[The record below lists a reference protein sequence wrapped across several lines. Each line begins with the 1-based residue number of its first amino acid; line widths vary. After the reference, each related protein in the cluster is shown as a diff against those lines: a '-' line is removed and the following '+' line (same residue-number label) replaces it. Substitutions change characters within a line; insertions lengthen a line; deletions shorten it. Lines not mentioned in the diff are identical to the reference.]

1 MNLLKLY
8 PLMSFAVILLAIV
21 GQCLSQRHPW
31 LLLAAGGLAALSRT
45 ISDGPRGITLSRPVS
60 LLLTSVALIWSVVI
74 AMGNL
79 EQPVPA
85 IGQFVVWLTVI
96 KLYERHTLENEAE
109 RLILSLLLM
118 VLACLISIDLIFGFL
133 LIAWSTL
140 GLITLMLFQLTCAAE
155 KAQQQRARVLGIATE
170 VAPNPISGTGVRRHY
185 RNITLAS
192 TLFIFLISTTMFL
205 LFPRGLTS
213 KLSTVALRSMA
224 PREVGLSEGVDLL
237 GQTRI
242 SLSAEQVLSVGL
254 EDDEGEMIQLNRA
267 LRLRAS
273 ALTAYRGDGIWD
285 AESFGMTNF
294 EIQPEQWKSFFMT
307 SDDSEIVLQDVILD
321 SPSEQLVSMSVPVSL
336 ETQIGTSIIF
346 RPSSQT
352 IRVKRDSPTPLAY
365 RIQAIPEPPLF
376 RSMTSF
382 NAEPGLPSPN
392 AYQNPRVRAL
402 AVSLLESAGLA
413 DSAPL
418 NTESRLQ
425 WNIDA
430 ARVFEQHLKYGD
442 FEYTLDLTEVGASE
456 EMSKMDPVE
465 RFLLHQQFGHCEYF
479 ASALMGL
486 CHSVEISSRLVT
498 GYVTNRFDETTGRY
512 IALKSDAHAW
522 NEIIGPG
529 PRWVVF
535 DPTPPAN
542 VPGTRAITMG
552 PIDRLF
558 WFWSWLEGQWRFN
571 VLGYDTETQ
580 EYLSDSMF
588 PGIKEDLAAGLDSV
602 GETILEIRNSI
613 GIGSIISILISLL
626 LACVVVVIVVWS
638 SRRRRRR
645 ILRYANAEGLSSVEV
660 RRLMKHL
667 GFYYEMLERLSLA
680 GLSKPSWQPPI
691 AFARTL
697 ERSHPELS
705 SKVGEMA
712 SWYYAMRYGGDRDSK
727 TDLRMRQVLEEL
739 DEALK
744 E

>member
-21 GQCLSQRHPW
+21 GQCLSQRNPW

-45 ISDGPRGITLSRPVS
+45 ISEGPRGITLSRPVS
-60 LLLTSVALIWSVVI
+60 LMLTSVALIWSVLV

-133 LIAWSTL
+133 LLSWTTL
-140 GLITLMLFQLTCAAE
+140 GLVTLMLFQLTCAAE
-155 KAQQQRARVLGIATE
+155 KSQRQRARVLGIASE
-170 VAPNPISGTGVRRHY
+170 VAPNPVSGTGLRRQY
-185 RNITLAS
+185 RNVTLAS
-192 TLFIFLISTTMFL
+192 TLFIFLISTTIFL

-213 KLSTVALRSMA
+213 RLSTVALRSMA

-254 EDDEGEMIQLNRA
+254 EDDEGETIQLNRA

-285 AESFGMTNF
+285 AESFGLTNF
-294 EIQPEQWKSFFMT
+294 EIQPEEWKSFFIT
-307 SDDSEIVLQDVILD
+307 TDDAEIVLQDVILD
-321 SPSEQLVSMSVPVSL
+321 SPSEQLVSMSVPVEL
-336 ETQIGTSIIF
+336 ESEIGTSIVF

-352 IRVKRDSPTPLAY
+352 IRVKRDSPTPLKY
-365 RIQAIPEPPLF
+365 RIKAIPEPPLF

-392 AYQNPRVRAL
+392 AYQNPRVEAL
-402 AVSLLESAGLA
+402 AISLLESAGLPVA
-413 DSAPL
+413 APSS
-418 NTESRLQ
+418 TESRLQ

-442 FEYTLDLTEVGASE
+442 FEYTLDLTEVGATE

-486 CHSVEISSRLVT
+486 CHSVQISSRLVT

-522 NEIIGPG
+522 NEILGPG

-535 DPTPPAN
+535 DPTPAAN
-542 VPGTRAITMG
+542 VPGTRAVTMG

-580 EYLSDSMF
+580 QYLSDSMF
-588 PGIKEDLAAGLDSV
+588 PGFKEDLSAGLDSV
-602 GETILEIRNSI
+602 GSAIVEIRHSI
-613 GIGSIISILISLL
+613 GIGSIVSIMVSLL
-626 LACVVVVIVVWS
+626 LGAVVVVIVVL
-638 SRRRRRR
+638 SRRRRRQR
-645 ILRYANAEGLSSVEV
+645 ILRHANADGLSAGEI

-667 GFYYEMLERLSLA
+667 GSYYEMLERLSLA
-680 GLSKPSWQPPI
+680 GLPKPSWQPPV
-691 AFARTL
+691 AFAHAIRQ
-697 ERSHPELS
+697 SHPEIS

-712 SWYYAMRYGGDRDSK
+712 GWYYAMRYGDTRDPGAA
-727 TDLRMRQVLEEL
+727 LRMRQVLDEL
-739 DEALK
+739 DEVLGH
-744 E
+744 